1 MMKRTSILELAGLL
15 KKRELS
21 AYELTLDC
29 IESMKKSEPAVNAFV
44 SAGYERAIKQ
54 AAACDKKIK
63 SGERIGLVEGIPFAV
78 KDNIC
83 IEGTR
88 TTCGSRM
95 LEGFVSPYTATA
107 VKNLLSEG
115 AIVLGKTNM
124 DEFGMGSA
132 TDTSCFGATKNPIDT
147 ERTAGG
153 SSGGSAAAVASGE
166 CIFSLGSDTGGSV
179 RLPAAFCGLVGI
191 KPTYG
196 SVSRYG
202 LIAFSSSL
210 EQICPL
216 TSSVKDN
223 AFILQ
228 IMAGKDT
235 RDKTAVGLNSEL
247 VIENADIKGMKI
259 GLPISA
265 LGQASPEVRDCILKT
280 ASTLEDLGARVVEV
294 ELPSTDTATAAYYVI
309 SSAEAA
315 SNLARFD
322 GVRYG
327 YAEGGVTDIDGLFTA
342 SRVHGFGQ
350 EVKRRILLG
359 TYCLSFEGRSSY
371 YKQALNAKRQ
381 IALAFSDIFKYCDTV
396 LLPVAPTTAYRFRDK
411 SSQSLDIWRQDG
423 FCAYASLAGL
433 PALTLPMGADGNGM
447 PIGIQLLGKPFSEN
461 TLYKVAYA
469 LEETR
474 CKP

>member
-1 MMKRTSILELAGLL
+1 MKQTDILELSALL
-15 KKRELS
+15 RKKELS
-21 AYELTLDC
+21 AYELTLAC
-29 IESMKKSEPAVNAFV
+29 IESIEKSEPVVNAFI
-44 SAGYERAIKQ
+44 SASCERALER
-54 AAACDKKIK
+54 AAACDRKIK
-63 SGERIGLVEGIPFAV
+63 HGEPIGLIEGIPFAV

-83 IEGTR
+83 VEGVR
-88 TTCGSRM
+88 TTCGSKM
-95 LEGFVSPYTATA
+95 LDDFVSPYTATA

-115 AIVLGKTNM
+115 AILLGKTNM

-132 TDTSCFGATKNPIDT
+132 TDTSCFGATKNPLDT

-166 CIFSLGSDTGGSV
+166 CVFALGSDTGGSA

-216 TSSVKDN
+216 TSSVKDS
-223 AFILQ
+223 ALIFQIL
-228 IMAGKDT
+228 AGKDT
-235 RDKTAVGLNSEL
+235 HDKTAVGLNSEL
-247 VIENADIKGMKI
+247 VIENADIRGMKI
-259 GLPISA
+259 GLPLSV
-265 LGQASPEVRDCILKT
+265 LGQALPEVRDCILKT
-280 ASTLEDLGARVVEV
+280 ASTLESLGAQVIEV
-294 ELPSTDTATAAYYVI
+294 ELPSTDMATAAYYVI

-327 YAEGGVTDIDGLFTA
+327 YAASSVTDIDGLFTV

-381 IALAFSDIFKYCDTV
+381 IEQAFSNIFKECDSV
-396 LLPVAPTTAYRFRDK
+396 LLPVAPTAAYRFEDK
-411 SSQSLDIWRQDG
+411 SSQLLDIWRQDG

-447 PIGIQLLGKPFSEN
+447 PIGIQLLGKPFSEK
-461 TLYKVAYA
+461 TLYKTAYA